1 MKHAFNAAF
10 RTVELGRYVRM
21 YGRVGKDATLGGLKS
36 LDRAT
41 DIQGLAT
48 VNGLLAVV
56 L

>member
-1 MKHAFNAAF
+1 
-10 RTVELGRYVRM
+10 LGRYVRR
-21 YGRVGKDATLGGLKS
+21 YGRAGKDVALDGLKS
-36 LDRAT
+36 LDRAA